1 MSRHSYLLDSPDLSG
16 ASGSRLLSM
25 DTPMLTSEHS
35 YSRGQQGDLS
45 LADLSL
51 ADDTVILKKPFSL
64 LAQPDDQP
72 EGPSTPEGRSIDHED
87 EYEEEESRQV
97 DAAEGNA
104 EDLEVQRT
112 VSESKKEEKL
122 RSDLFVLKKLNAA
135 FELFDAA
142 LQDTEKATGVG
153 LLSLDNIG
161 H

>member
-1 MSRHSYLLDSPDLSG
+1 
-16 ASGSRLLSM
+16 
-25 DTPMLTSEHS
+25 MLTSDHS
-35 YSRGQQGDLS
+35 YSRGQQADLS

-64 LAQPDDQP
+64 LAQPNEQL
-72 EGPSTPEGRSIDHED
+72 EEPSTPERRSIDLEE
-87 EYEEEESRQV
+87 EYEEEDSRQLDEV
-97 DAAEGNA
+97 EGNA
-104 EDLEVQRT
+104 EDLEAQRT
-112 VSESKKEEKL
+112 VSESKREEKL

-153 LLSLDNIG
+153 LVSIDVIG